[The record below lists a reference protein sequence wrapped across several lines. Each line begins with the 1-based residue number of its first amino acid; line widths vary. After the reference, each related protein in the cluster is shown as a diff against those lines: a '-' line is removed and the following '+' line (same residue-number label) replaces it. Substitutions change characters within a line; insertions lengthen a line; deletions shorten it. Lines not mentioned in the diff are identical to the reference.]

1 MPDSNRNMPLIDTG
15 LQVSD
20 KSLSVSVSVNVPVCE
35 RNLTEKKRSVSFSLT
50 GFLYVVLIS
59 LSFIFIALT
68 VTPLK
73 AQYYSLGNDPARLK
87 WKQISFD
94 GWKVIYPQ
102 EADSMA
108 RVYAALIESSYRH
121 VQKPLKV
128 QSRPVPVVLH
138 PYSVYS
144 NGVVTWA
151 PGRVEMITTPPVSM
165 SYSQMWDRQLVVH
178 ELRHVA
184 QISKFEHGV
193 FKPLSWLIGEQ
204 AAGLGVGLYLDKFT
218 LEGDAVISET
228 EFSSSGRGRDPSFLM
243 FYKAAFLEGDT
254 RNLERWK
261 LGSGKKYTPDY
272 YSLGYFIH
280 SHIRTKTAN
289 RDYIGEISESKIK
302 NFYNPLVSRI
312 AYRKVTGKTLEKH
325 FDQIKRESL
334 SIWSREDSARAPFT
348 NYKIHSKSG
357 RDYVSYTNVVAVTPD
372 VATVTPG
379 VVSTTPNVV
388 AVTPGVVSATPN
400 VVAIT
405 PDGAAVTPDY
415 LYAVKW
421 DMHEPSRLVLLGGNG
436 KGEKRVTSLGHI
448 NGSPVA
454 KGGKIFWTEKVPS
467 IRWELESYS
476 VLKCFDAKT
485 GKVTKLTKRGV
496 LCSPAFSSGGDTLA
510 MAEYPATGGS
520 LLQLFIFDSGNMEKI
535 SSFPA
540 PDNGQIKEALFMG
553 RKIYASVI
561 TKEGIA
567 LFALEPAS
575 GEWSRETPLHRRSI
589 NRLGRFGEYL
599 VFESDLN
606 GTNNIYGYNPALKS
620 LHRLTN
626 SRFGAFQPYP
636 SGDGSR
642 LYYSDFDRSGYKIVS
657 VTKDSLLWE
666 QASFLTTVPDPAADM
681 MSRESGFSIDTVSLD
696 TEKYEPQNYKK
707 LSHLFRIHSWA
718 PFYYNIDKLKNIS
731 YDNFYEILS
740 PGLTL
745 YSQNTLGTMTGM
757 AAYSYSNKRHAGHIN
772 LSYSGFWP
780 VIEIQADYNEANS
793 NYIRLARDMNGR
805 KYQFITPVE
814 GTSGFSSRVML
825 YLPMN
830 FGGGGWSKGLTP
842 TFLWRYSNDS
852 YYSYEKTKYLPY
864 QYISAG
870 LQFYKIRNVAPLD
883 IYPRLGIGVNLQF
896 NKVPFSG
903 ENYGSLFFARVYGYL
918 PGISGTHGLKLSLS
932 YQHQNYT
939 GKNYLLPNVASS
951 PRGYEKK
958 YGKNYV
964 SFSADYAFPV
974 YLGDLNIL
982 SLLYLKRLNVM
993 PFADWAYNQGERS
1006 DSRMFSF
1013 GTDLLV
1019 DFNAI
1024 GISIPLSAGV
1034 RYIRTD
1040 RKQNHYQFLFT
1051 IPL

>member
-1 MPDSNRNMPLIDTG
+1 
-15 LQVSD
+15 
-20 KSLSVSVSVNVPVCE
+20 
-35 RNLTEKKRSVSFSLT
+35 
-50 GFLYVVLIS
+50 
-59 LSFIFIALT
+59 
-68 VTPLK
+68 
-73 AQYYSLGNDPARLK
+73 
-87 WKQISFD
+87 
-94 GWKVIYPQ
+94 
-102 EADSMA
+102 MA

-121 VQKPLKV
+121 IQKPLKV
-128 QSRPVPVVLH
+128 QSRPVPIVLH

-151 PGRVEMITTPPVSM
+151 PGRVELITTPPASG
-165 SYSQMWDRQLVVH
+165 SYSQMWDRQLVSH

-184 QISKFEHGV
+184 QISKFEEGV

-204 AAGLGVGLYLDKFT
+204 AAGIGVGLYLDKFT

-254 RNLERWK
+254 RNLQRWK

-272 YSLGYFIH
+272 YSLGYLIH
-280 SHIRTKTAN
+280 SHIRTKTGN
-289 RDYIGEISESKIK
+289 REYIGEVSESKIK
-302 NFYNPLVSRI
+302 NFYNPMVSRI
-312 AYRKVTGKTLEKH
+312 AYRKVTGKTLDEH

-334 SIWSREDSARAPFT
+334 DIWSREDSSKAPFT
-348 NYKIHSKSG
+348 KYKIHSDRG
-357 RDYVSYTNVVAVTPD
+357 NDYVSYTNAVALAPD
-372 VATVTPG
+372 
-379 VVSTTPNVV
+379 S
-388 AVTPGVVSATPN
+388 
-400 VVAIT
+400 
-405 PDGAAVTPDY
+405 

-421 DMHEPSRLVLLGGNG
+421 DMNEPSRLVLLRNRG
-436 KGEKRVTSLGHI
+436 KSEKRITSLGNI
-448 NGSPVA
+448 NGHPVA
-454 KGGKIFWTEKVPS
+454 MGSKIYWTEKTPS

-476 VLKCFDAKT
+476 VLKSLDTQT

-496 LCSPAFSSGGDTLA
+496 LCSPAFSPDGDTLA
-510 MAEYPATGGS
+510 LAEYPAKGGS
-520 LLQLFIFDSGNMEKI
+520 ILLLFDSRNMEKI
-535 SSFPA
+535 SSFSA
-540 PDNGQIKEALFMG
+540 PNNGQIKEAVFVG
-553 RKIYASVI
+553 KKIYASVI
-561 TKEGIA
+561 AKEGIA

-575 GEWSRETPLHRRSI
+575 GEWSRETPWHRRSI
-589 NRLGRFGEYL
+589 NRLGRFGEDL

-606 GTNNIYGYNPALKS
+606 GTNNIYGYNPVLKF

-626 SRFGAFQPYP
+626 SRFGAFFPYP
-636 SGDGSR
+636 SQDGSL

-657 VTKDSLLWE
+657 VRKDSLLWE
-666 QASFLTTVPDPAADM
+666 PASFLTTVSYPAAEM
-681 MSRESGFSIDTVSLD
+681 MSLQSGFSIDTLTLD
-696 TEKYEPQNYKK
+696 TEKYVPQRYRKF
-707 LSHLFRIHSWA
+707 SHLFRIHSWA

-731 YDNFYEILS
+731 YDNFYEIVS

-757 AAYSYSNKRHAGHIN
+757 AAYSYSNERHSGHLN

-780 VIEIQADYNEANS
+780 VVEIEADYNEGYS
-793 NYIRLARDMNGR
+793 NYIRLAQDMNGR
-805 KYQFITPVE
+805 RYQFVTPVE
-814 GTSGFSSRVML
+814 GTSSFTSRVMF

-830 FGGGGWSKGLTP
+830 FGGGGWSKGLIP
-842 TFLWRYSNDS
+842 FFLWRYSNDY
-852 YYSYEKTKYLPY
+852 YYSYEKMRYLNY

-870 LQFYKIRNVAPLD
+870 LQLYKIRSVAPLD
-883 IYPRLGIGVNLQF
+883 IYPRMGIGVNLQF

-918 PGISGTHGLKLSLS
+918 PGISSTHGLKLSLS
-932 YQHQNYT
+932 YQHQHFS

-951 PRGYEKK
+951 PRGYEKM
-958 YGKNYV
+958 YGKNYA

-982 SLLYLKRLNVM
+982 SLLYLKRLNVT
-993 PFADWAYNQGERS
+993 PFADWAYNQGVLS
-1006 DSRMFSF
+1006 DNRMFSF

-1040 RKQNHYQFLFT
+1040 RKENHFQFLFSL
-1051 IPL
+1051 PL

>member
-1 MPDSNRNMPLIDTG
+1 M
-15 LQVSD
+15 Q
-20 KSLSVSVSVNVPVCE
+20 E
-35 RNLTEKKRSVSFSLT
+35 WFSLKFPALL
-50 GFLYVVLIS
+50 FL
-59 LSFIFIALT
+59 IALT
-68 VTPLK
+68 CQGQ

-108 RVYAALIESSYRH
+108 RVYAALIESAYRH

-151 PGRVEMITTPPVSM
+151 PGRVEMVTTPPVGM
-165 SYSQMWDRQLVVH
+165 SYSQMWDRQLVIH

-184 QISKFEHGV
+184 QISKFEQGV

-243 FYKAAFLEGDT
+243 FYKAAFLDGDI
-254 RNLERWK
+254 RNLQRWK

-272 YSLGYFIH
+272 YSLGYFLH
-280 SHIRTKTAN
+280 SHIRTKTDN
-289 RDYIGEISESKIK
+289 REYIGEISGSKIK
-302 NFYNPLVSRI
+302 NFYNPMVSRI
-312 AYRKVTGKTLEKH
+312 AYRKVTGKTLNKH
-325 FDQIKRESL
+325 FEQIKRESL
-334 SIWSREDSARAPFT
+334 ETWRREDSSRAPFT
-348 NYKIHSKSG
+348 SYKIHSGKG
-357 RDYVSYTNVVAVTPD
+357 KDYVSYTNAVALAPD
-372 VATVTPG
+372 
-379 VVSTTPNVV
+379 S
-388 AVTPGVVSATPN
+388 
-400 VVAIT
+400 
-405 PDGAAVTPDY
+405 

-421 DMHEPSRLVLLGGNG
+421 DMHEPSRLVLISEKRENN
-436 KGEKRVTSLGHI
+436 KGESKKRENEKRLTSLGHI
-448 NGSPVA
+448 NGSPVTN
-454 KGGKIFWTEKVPS
+454 GGKIFWTEKVPS

-485 GKVTKLTKRGV
+485 GKVTKLTKRGI
-496 LCSPAFSSGGDTLA
+496 LCSPAFSPGGDTLA
-510 MAEYPATGGS
+510 MAEYFAAGGS
-520 LLQLFIFDSGNMEKI
+520 SLHLFNSTNMEKI

-540 PDNGQIKEALFMG
+540 PHNGQIKEVLFMG
-553 RKIYASVI
+553 KKIYASVI
-561 TKEGIA
+561 AEEGIA
-567 LFALEPAS
+567 LFALEPVS
-575 GEWSRETPLHRRSI
+575 GEWSRETPWHRRSI
-589 NRLGRFGEYL
+589 NRLGRFGEDL

-620 LHRLTN
+620 LRRLTN
-626 SRFGAFQPYP
+626 SRFGAFLPYP
-636 SGDGSR
+636 SGDGSL
-642 LYYSDFDRSGYKIVS
+642 LYYSDFDRNGYKIVS
-657 VTKDSLLWE
+657 VMKESLLWE
-666 QASFLTTVPDPAADM
+666 PASFLTAASCPAADI
-681 MSRESGFSIDTVSLD
+681 MSRQSGFSIDTVSLN
-696 TEKYEPQNYKK
+696 TEKYVPQRYRKV
-707 LSHLFRIHSWA
+707 SHLFRIHSWA

-731 YDNFYEILS
+731 YDNFYEIVS

-757 AAYSYSNKRHAGHIN
+757 AAYSYSNKRHSGHIN

-780 VIEIQADYNEANS
+780 VIEMEADYNEGNS

-814 GTSGFSSRVML
+814 GTSSFSSRLML

-830 FGGGGWSKGLTP
+830 FSGGGWSKGLIP

-852 YYSYEKTKYLPY
+852 YYSYEKMKYLTY

-870 LQFYKIRNVAPLD
+870 LQYYKIRSAAPLD

-932 YQHQNYT
+932 YQHQNFKD
-939 GKNYLLPNVASS
+939 KNYLLPNVASS

-974 YLGDLNIL
+974 YLGDVNIL

-993 PFADWAYNQGERS
+993 PFADWAYNQGELS
-1006 DSRMFSF
+1006 DNRMFSF

-1024 GISIPLSAGV
+1024 GISIPLSAGL

-1040 RKQNHYQFLFT
+1040 RKENHFQFLFT
-1051 IPL
+1051 LPL